1 MKRLSFTLIAVS
13 LGLLLLN
20 SCKKDK
26 KEVDNETQTV
36 VDNALCEQEF
46 MRIGPSVSE
55 RAVSTAGVKK
65 LLPGSAFQVFS
76 TCAVDSLSG
85 DTTMD
90 AQGNFNANN
99 LPTITLDWGSGCTDV
114 DGVFRS
120 GKLVTTFSKS
130 YDSVGCVITITPS
143 NYKVSNVTYSGT
155 IRITRLAGGNAPSF
169 RTEVINGHCNSSSW
183 SIDFITDKTITYTA
197 GYNTPNDPSDD
208 EISITGNSSGK
219 NREGRTFTVTVKTA
233 LVKKASCK
241 WIQQGVVD
249 ITPDGLKT
257 RTVDFGNGS
266 CDNTGTFTVNGNT
279 FTFTM
284 Q

>member
-1 MKRLSFTLIAVS
+1 MKKLTFSIFAFATSIV
-13 LGLLLLN
+13 LLMN
-20 SCKKDK
+20 SCKKDN

-65 LLPGSAFQVFS
+65 LLPGFMEVFS
-76 TCAVDSLSG
+76 SCPFDTLTG
-85 DTTMD
+85 DTIMD
-90 AQGNFNANN
+90 SQGNFNTSN
-99 LPTITLDWGSGCTDV
+99 LPTLTLDWGAGCSDV
-114 DGVFRS
+114 DGVYRS
-120 GKLVTTFSKS
+120 GKLQATFTKS
-130 YDSVGCVITITPS
+130 YDSVGCVVTITPV
-143 NYKVSNVTYSGT
+143 NYKVGSITYNGT
-155 IRITRLAGGNAPSF
+155 IRITRLAGGNQPSF
-169 RTEVINGHCNSSSW
+169 RTEVIDGHCQSADW
-183 SIDFITDKTITYTA
+183 TIDWLTDKTITYTA
-197 GYNTPNDPSDD
+197 GYGTSDPSDD
-208 EISITGNSSGK
+208 EISITGSSSGK
-219 NREGRTFTVTVKTA
+219 NREGRTFSVNIKSA

-241 WIQQGVVD
+241 WIQQGTID

-257 RTVDFGNGS
+257 RTVDFGNGT

>member
-1 MKRLSFTLIAVS
+1 MKKPGFTIVAIAF
-13 LGLLLLN
+13 GILLLN
-20 SCKKDK
+20 SCKKDN

-36 VDNALCEQEF
+36 VDNAVCEQEF

-65 LLPGSAFQVFS
+65 MIPGYAFEVFS
-76 TCAVDSLSG
+76 TCAVDSLTG
-85 DTTMD
+85 DTVAD

-99 LPTITLDWGSGCTDV
+99 LPTLTMDWGAGCTDI

-130 YDSVGCVITITPS
+130 YDSVGCVITITPT
-143 NYKVSNVTYSGT
+143 NYKVGNIIYSGT
-155 IRITRLAGGNAPSF
+155 IRVTRLAGGNTPSF
-169 RTEVINGHCNSSSW
+169 RTEVLNGHCHTANW
-183 SIDFITDKTITYTA
+183 DIDFLTDKTITYQQ
-197 GYNTPNDPSDD
+197 GYNTPGDPSDD
-208 EISITGNSSGK
+208 IIQITGNSSGK
-219 NREGRTFTVTVKTA
+219 NREGRTFTVAVKTP

-241 WIQQGVVD
+241 WIQQGTVD

-257 RTVDFGNGS
+257 RTVDFGSGS

-279 FTFTM
+279 YTFTM